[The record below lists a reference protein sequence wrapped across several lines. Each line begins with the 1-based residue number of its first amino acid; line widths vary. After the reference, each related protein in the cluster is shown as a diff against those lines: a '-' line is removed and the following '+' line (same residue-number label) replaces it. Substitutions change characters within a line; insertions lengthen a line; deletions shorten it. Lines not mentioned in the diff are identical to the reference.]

1 MATTA
6 SPIHRRPTH
15 RRPTRRRRSAAILT
29 TALVLGAGLLAAC
42 GSDDPS
48 STAAGAVQPVA
59 AEAEAPAGHVLDVT
73 LDDYAFTT
81 EQHHVAAGPV
91 TLRVRNDGKEAH
103 QVHIGK
109 PKRPL
114 TPDQFIALHHKSEA
128 AAAQQVDWAGG
139 VNGLEP
145 GASQT
150 AVSDLEPGDYLM
162 VCYMPSPDGT
172 AHVMK
177 GMVGTLHVVAAPVD
191 ADAQPPRATSAITV
205 KDFMIT
211 LPKTFTGKGDVEVH
225 NEGPQAHEVIF
236 IRFEPGKT
244 LADAAA
250 WQAAGSKGPGPFTF
264 AGGMGEVEPNETQ
277 QMHLDLP
284 PGDYAAL
291 CVLPDV
297 LGDGQ
302 PHLAHGMVTP
312 FTVH

>member
-1 MATTA
+1 MVTTA
-6 SPIHRRPTH
+6 SPDTSPTPRRSTH
-15 RRPTRRRRSAAILT
+15 RRRSAAVLT
-29 TALVLGAGLLAAC
+29 VALVLGAGLLAAC
-42 GSDDPS
+42 GSDDGS
-48 STAAGAVQPVA
+48 TTAAGAVQPVA
-59 AEAEAPAGHVLDVT
+59 AEADTPAGHVLDIT
-73 LDDYAFTT
+73 LDDYGYTT
-81 EQHHVAAGPV
+81 EQEQVAAGPV
-91 TLRVRNDGKEAH
+91 TLRVRNGGKEAH

-109 PKRPL
+109 PKRPM
-114 TPDQFIALHHKSEA
+114 TPDQFIALHHESEA
-128 AAAQQVDWAGG
+128 AAARQVDWAGG

-150 AVSDLEPGDYLM
+150 AVSNLEPGDYLM

-172 AHVMK
+172 SHVMK
-177 GMVGTLHVVAAPVD
+177 GMVGTVHVVASPDATGTEAPE
-191 ADAQPPRATSAITV
+191 ATSTITV
-205 KDFMIT
+205 EDFMIS
-211 LPKTFTGKGDVEVH
+211 LPKTFTGKGDVAVH

-236 IRFEPGKT
+236 IRFKPGKT

-264 AGGMGEVEPNETQ
+264 AGGMGEVEPNDTQ

-297 LGDGQ
+297 LGDSE

-312 FTVH
+312 FTVR